1 MSEPATDHNL
11 LRDAMVYLG
20 AAIVCVPLATRA
32 RLGSV
37 LGYLAAGCAIGPFG
51 LGFVKDVQSILHF
64 AELGVVFMLFLIGLE
79 LDVRKLWA
87 MRRPVFG
94 GGAMQMGACGAVL
107 ALGLLVALGF
117 RPAAA
122 VIAGLAVA
130 LSSTAIAVQTM
141 KERSLLT
148 TPLGKSAFAILLFQD
163 ILAIP
168 LIALV
173 PLLAGKSSGSVL
185 GVAQVFGAIAAVVVI
200 GRYATAPLLRIVAR
214 TGLRELF
221 TAFALLLVVGIGQL
235 MTMAG
240 VSMALGAFLAGVLLA
255 SSEYRHALET
265 DVEPFKGLLMGLFFI
280 AVGMS
285 IDFALLRS
293 HAFVVVLLVI
303 ALVGVKT
310 VVLALLARRMDV
322 SPKQRFLFGA
332 LLSQGGEFAFVV
344 FGVASQQHLLPVPW
358 DAILTLVVALSMAV
372 TPVLLLVH
380 DRWLTRDARAD
391 RDADKVEPE
400 GDSVVIAGFGRFGQ
414 IVARLL
420 LAAGHRPTLLDFD
433 PDQVDFMRRL
443 GFRVFF
449 GDAARLDLLESA
461 GAARAK
467 LLVVAIDDVAASLRV
482 VDIAREHFPKLE
494 ILARA
499 RNVGHHLE
507 LANRGVKFIE
517 RETFEAS
524 LRVARRALER
534 LGDDPFEA
542 REAADRFRAHNVAS
556 LEQLLPLLADEAR
569 RLSYAKAA
577 REQFEAQFARDR
589 ALVDDSARTWTND
602 PATRQ
607 PAREDAEE

>member
-1 MSEPATDHNL
+1 MSAHDLT
-11 LRDAMVYLG
+11 RDAMVYLG
-20 AAIVCVPLATRA
+20 AAIVCVPLASRA
-32 RLGSV
+32 KLGSV

-51 LGFVKDVQSILHF
+51 LALIKDVQSILHF

-79 LDVRKLWA
+79 LDLRKLWA
-87 MRRPVFG
+87 MRGPVFG
-94 GGAMQMGACGAVL
+94 GGAAQMGACGAL
-107 ALGLLVALGF
+107 LAIGLLAALGLG
-117 RPAAA
+117 PAAA
-122 VIAGLAVA
+122 TIAGLAVA

-141 KERSLLT
+141 KERSLLAS
-148 TPLGKSAFAILLFQD
+148 PLGKSAFAILLFQD
-163 ILAIP
+163 IIAIP
-168 LIALV
+168 LIAVV
-173 PLLAGKSSGSVL
+173 PLLAGKASGSPL
-185 GVAQVFGAIAAVVVI
+185 GVLKVLGAIAAVVVI
-200 GRYATAPLLRIVAR
+200 GRFVTTPLMRIVAR

-221 TAFALLLVVGIGQL
+221 TAFALLLVVGIGEL

-265 DVEPFKGLLMGLFFI
+265 DIEPFKGLLLGLFFI

-293 HAFVVVLLVI
+293 HALTVVLLV
-303 ALVGVKT
+303 AGLVAIKT
-310 VVLALLARRMDV
+310 LVLALLAPRLGV

-344 FGVASQQHLLPVPW
+344 FGVATEQHLLPVPW

-380 DRWLTRDARAD
+380 DRLLTRDTRAERPPD
-391 RDADKVEPE
+391 DIEPE
-400 GDSVVIAGFGRFGQ
+400 GGSVVIAGFGRFGQ
-414 IVARLL
+414 IVARLV
-420 LAAGHRPTLLDFD
+420 LAAGHRPTILDFD
-433 PDQVDFMRRL
+433 PDQVDTMRRF

-467 LLVVAIDDVAASLRV
+467 ILVVAVDDVDASLRV

-499 RNVGHHLE
+499 RNVRHYFE
-507 LANRGVKFIE
+507 LAKRGVRVIE

-524 LRVARRALER
+524 LRIGRRALEI

-542 REAADRFRAHNVAS
+542 REAADRFRAHNVTN
-556 LEQLLPLLADEAR
+556 LQELLPHFADEAKR
-569 RLSYAKAA
+569 MSLAKAA
-577 REQFEAQFARDR
+577 RQQFEEQFAR
-589 ALVDDSARTWTND
+589 VDFE
-602 PATRQ
+602 P
-607 PAREDAEE
+607 

>member
-1 MSEPATDHNL
+1 MSDHDL
-11 LRDAMVYLG
+11 MRDAMVYLG
-20 AAIVCVPLATRA
+20 AAIVCVPLASRA
-32 RLGSV
+32 KLGSV
-37 LGYLAAGCAIGPFG
+37 LGYLVAGCAIGPFG
-51 LGFVKDVQSILHF
+51 LAFVKDVRSILHF
-64 AELGVVFMLFLIGLE
+64 AELGVVFMLFTIGLE

-94 GGAMQMGACGAVL
+94 GGAMQMGACGAL
-107 ALGLLVALGF
+107 LGTGSMAALGF
-117 RPAAA
+117 TPAAA
-122 VIAGLAVA
+122 IIAGLAVA

-141 KERSLLT
+141 KERSLLAS
-148 TPLGKSAFAILLFQD
+148 PLGKSAFAILLFQD

-173 PLLAGKSSGSVL
+173 PLLAGRSSGSVL
-185 GVAQVFGAIAAVVVI
+185 GVMRVLGAIAAVVVI
-200 GRYATAPLLRIVAR
+200 GRFVTTPLMRIVAR

-265 DVEPFKGLLMGLFFI
+265 DIEPFKGLLMGLFFI

-285 IDFALLRS
+285 IDFALLRT
-293 HAFVVVLLVI
+293 HAVVVALLVVALVAVKTLVI
-303 ALVGVKT
+303 AA
-310 VVLALLARRMDV
+310 LAPRLDV
-322 SPKQRFLFGA
+322 SKKQRFLFGV

-344 FGVASQQHLLPVPW
+344 FGVATEQHLLPVPW

-380 DRWLTRDARAD
+380 DRLLTRDTRAE
-391 RDADKVEPE
+391 RPADDIEPDGE
-400 GDSVVIAGFGRFGQ
+400 TVIIAGFGRFGQ
-414 IVARLL
+414 IVARLV
-420 LAAGHRPTLLDFD
+420 LAAGHRPTILDFD
-433 PDQVDFMRRL
+433 PDQVETMRRF

-449 GDAARLDLLESA
+449 GDAARLDLLEAA
-461 GAARAK
+461 GAGKAK
-467 LLVVAIDDVAASLRV
+467 LLVVAVDDVDANLRV
-482 VDIAREHFPKLE
+482 VDIARGHFPKLE

-499 RNVGHHLE
+499 RNVGHFFE
-507 LANRGVKFIE
+507 LSKRGVRFIE

-524 LRVARRALER
+524 LRVGRRALEI

-542 REAADRFRAHNVAS
+542 REAADRFRAHNIAM
-556 LEQLLPLLADEAR
+556 LEELLPHLADQAK
-569 RLSYAKAA
+569 RLSLVKAA

-589 ALVDDSARTWTND
+589 ALVAESAKTWTNE
-602 PATRQ
+602 PAERK
-607 PAREDAEE
+607 PARVDSET